1 MEDPWVLL
9 GYAFVAAPLVWPL
22 GMMLIA
28 WTSRRAWA
36 TLGLGVAGGLAI
48 WFLTMPVMLRGH
60 EYHWAQ
66 VTACAVASIVLVLWL
81 GARVSPRGLLP
92 AWATSFGLTL
102 GFLISNVLP
111 DENRAG
117 GVRSGAHGARHLP
130 GAGGAGGPE
139 PGLPGAGNGGCGAA
153 SISTVE

>member
-9 GYAFVAAPLVWPL
+9 GYVFVAAPLVWPL

-81 GARVSPRGLLP
+81 GARVSARGLLS
-92 AWATSFGLTL
+92 AWATSFGLVLMALGTSLGLAVPAALNL
-102 GFLISNVLP
+102 GF
-111 DENRAG
+111 
-117 GVRSGAHGARHLP
+117 
-130 GAGGAGGPE
+130 PE
-139 PGLPGAGNGGCGAA
+139 PGTGAA
-153 SISTVE
+153 GRRR

>member
-81 GARVSPRGLLP
+81 GARVSARGLLP

-111 DENRAG
+111 DETGQAAFGLVLMALGTSLGLAVPAALNLG
-117 GVRSGAHGARHLP
+117 F
-130 GAGGAGGPE
+130 PE
-139 PGLPGAGNGGCGAA
+139 PGTGAA
-153 SISTVE
+153 GRRR